1 VLVANSYVVAKA
13 KSEEEIER
21 DWALLQTTSD
31 KMGTLSKEGVISF
44 FLRFWQQHR
53 NDATSGLVPPPHLL
67 PRQGTDSS
75 VRLCRVCVCVCCVCV
90 CVCVYVCGVHVLT

>member
-1 VLVANSYVVAKA
+1 MANSYVVAKA

-31 KMGTLSKEGVISF
+31 KMGTLSKDGVISF

-53 NDATSGLVPPPHLL
+53 NDATSGLAPPPHLL

-75 VRLCRVCVCVCCVCV
+75 VRLCRACAC
-90 CVCVYVCGVHVLT
+90 VCGVCGVCVVRCAVCSVFT